1 MCSLPK
7 YLPVPNSLAQFTQ
20 AKHVEWYFTPVL
32 IEGPVVTGLTLST
45 RDSVGKF
52 LLLGTRIAVN
62 ARLDELRG
70 PVNGGTPSR
79 RDLYMANVTACTNTY
94 EYQAS
99 VPQRAGLEIRLML
112 PLCSCNDNHDVCQTV
127 IVIDTDLT
135 CQILSRRD

>member
-1 MCSLPK
+1 MQKNSPSLPK
-7 YLPVPNSLAQFTQ
+7 YLPVPISFAELWQNSHKRSTFSGTYTCADR
-20 AKHVEWYFTPVL
+20 
-32 IEGPVVTGLTLST
+32 GPRGDGLLTLST

-79 RDLYMANVTACTNTY
+79 RDLYMENVTACTNTY

-99 VPQRAGLEIRLML
+99 VPQRAGLEV
-112 PLCSCNDNHDVCQTV
+112 H
-127 IVIDTDLT
+127 DLT
-135 CQILSRRD
+135 

>member
-1 MCSLPK
+1 M
-7 YLPVPNSLAQFTQ
+7 
-20 AKHVEWYFTPVL
+20 VL
-32 IEGPVVTGLTLST
+32 YTCADRGPRGDGLLTLST

-62 ARLDELRG
+62 ACLDELRG

-112 PLCSCNDNHDVCQTV
+112 PLCSCNDNHDV
-127 IVIDTDLT
+127 
-135 CQILSRRD
+135 R

>member
-1 MCSLPK
+1 MVFYTC
-7 YLPVPNSLAQFTQ
+7 ADR
-20 AKHVEWYFTPVL
+20 
-32 IEGPVVTGLTLST
+32 GPRGDGLLTLST

-52 LLLGTRIAVN
+52 LLLGKRIAVN

-112 PLCSCNDNHDVCQTV
+112 PLCSCNDNHDVRQTV

-135 CQILSRRD
+135 CQILSRTREIDRKNPSPGLVLKWRRLS